1 MVFSRAALTSLG
13 KHDPSGQKQLQCK
26 TIKSPLTVNSP
37 TNEGKTTTASASKK
51 TSPTISLSDGRR
63 RCSLL
68 IFECTDKLYPNRVV
82 KNLAKRL
89 KLITRIKDRYLCH
102 SACPSIHPAIHLSI
116 HPSILHIYVY
126 FQTFPDF
133 LEISNL
139 GFCSLA
145 HAGYLLTCCQVELN
159 QISIKSG

>member
-102 SACPSIHPAIHLSI
+102 SACPSIIHPAIHLSI
-116 HPSILHIYVY
+116 RLYYTYMYISKPFLISWKYQIQASVAQHMLAIY
-126 FQTFPDF
+126 
-133 LEISNL
+133 
-139 GFCSLA
+139 
-145 HAGYLLTCCQVELN
+145 
-159 QISIKSG
+159 